1 MIGIFYGSS
10 SGNIATLAKT
20 IASKLGVAPENVFDV
35 GRSSA
40 DMVAGYDTI
49 LLGSSTWGF
58 GELQDDWYAFV
69 EKLKLENLAG
79 KRVALFG
86 CGDSDSYPDTFCDA
100 VGILHDELEGSG
112 CEFVGAM
119 AADGYSVT
127 GSRAFAGGKVLG
139 LIADDSDPNK
149 TEGRMTAW
157 IETLKN
163 S

>member
-10 SGNIATLAKT
+10 SGNTASLAKN
-20 IASKLGVAPENVFDV
+20 IASRLGVAAENVFDV
-35 GRSSA
+35 GKVSA
-40 DMVAGYDTI
+40 DMVNKYDI
-49 LLGSSTWGF
+49 VLLGTSTWGF
-58 GELQDDWYAFV
+58 GDLQDDWAVFI

-86 CGDSDSYPDTFCDA
+86 CGDSDSYPETFCDA

-112 CEFVGAM
+112 CKFVGEMTAE
-119 AADGYSVT
+119 GYPVT

-139 LIADDSDPNK
+139 LVADDSDPDK
-149 TEGRMTAW
+149 TEGRMTTW
-157 IETLKN
+157 IEILKN